1 MSDERFDP
9 WRTLGIQVGAGP
21 GEVRAAWRRLARR
34 MHPDVRRDAR
44 AHDDFIRL
52 RQAYETLM
60 DDELRARLERRFLTP
75 DDDSFAII
83 DDFEITLG
91 DAYELL
97 ERGYI
102 DEARA
107 LYLDLARDHA
117 GDERLL
123 RLVEAIRRAEERTV
137 RMAGPPPAQ
146 SQIPREPPRGATSWE
161 SYREMWAPAPTP
173 ARRWLAPIGLVVIAG
188 CVAAVRAS
196 DAPPVFQ
203 GFSAFEIGMAA
214 LTGFLGAA
222 LAAASGLLKS
232 FDFELGGAVT
242 DRGGEVPLWLY
253 LGVAGL
259 ISPALALIFYLVIV
273 LLELPLSWRVLGFFA
288 GVYATAAAL
297 AWAHGGQMA
306 VVLTF
311 GAGVVFVPALLGW
324 AVGSIFRPGH
334 WWE

>member
-34 MHPDVRRDAR
+34 MHPDVRRDAG

-52 RQAYETLM
+52 RQAYETLI

-83 DDFEITLG
+83 DDFEVTLG

-97 ERGYI
+97 ERGYT

-123 RLVEAIRRAEERTV
+123 KLVEAIRRAEDRTV
-137 RMAGPPPAQ
+137 RMAGPARPRVRT
-146 SQIPREPPRGATSWE
+146 PREPPRRAASWE
-161 SYREMWAPAPTP
+161 SYREMWTPAPTP
-173 ARRWLAPIGLVVIAG
+173 ARWWLGLLAFAVVAG
-188 CVAAVRAS
+188 CGMVVRAS
-196 DAPPVFQ
+196 DAPPVLQ
-203 GFSAFEIGMAA
+203 GFSALEIGMAA
-214 LTGFLGAA
+214 LAGFAGAL
-222 LAAASGLLKS
+222 LAAAGGLLRS
-232 FDFELGGAVT
+232 FDFELGGTVT

-259 ISPALALIFYLVIV
+259 ISPALALIFYLVIA
-273 LLELPLSWRVLGFFA
+273 LFEAPLSWRVLAFFA

-306 VVLTF
+306 EVLTF
-311 GAGVVFVPALLGW
+311 GASVVFLPALAGW
-324 AVGSIFRPGH
+324 AIGSIFRPGH

>member
-34 MHPDVRRDAR
+34 MHPDVRRDAA
-44 AHDDFIRL
+44 AHEDFIRL
-52 RQAYETLM
+52 RQAYQTLM

-83 DDFEITLG
+83 DDFEVTLG

-123 RLVEAIRRAEERTV
+123 KLVEAIRRAEERTA
-137 RMAGPPPAQ
+137 RMAGPARPEVHT
-146 SQIPREPPRGATSWE
+146 PREPARGAASWE
-161 SYREMWAPAPTP
+161 SYREMWTPEATP
-173 ARRWLAPIGLVVIAG
+173 ARRWLGLLACAVVAG
-188 CVAAVRAS
+188 CVMAVRAS
-196 DAPPVFQ
+196 DAPPTLQ
-203 GFSAFEIGMAA
+203 GFSTVEIGMAA
-214 LTGFLGAA
+214 LAGFLGAL
-222 LAAASGLLKS
+222 LAAAGGLLRS
-232 FDFELGGAVT
+232 FDFELGGTVT
-242 DRGGEVPLWLY
+242 DRGGEAPLWLY

-259 ISPALALIFYLVIV
+259 ISPALALIFYLVIA
-273 LLELPLSWRVLGFFA
+273 LFEAPLSWRVLAFFA

-306 VVLTF
+306 EVLTF
-311 GAGVVFVPALLGW
+311 GASVVFVPALAGW